1 MIRRRC
7 LDFCLLPGTF
17 LPGSQIKQIDRLV
30 SVASRLSLRKQTR
43 RSMEA
48 LQRYWRFW
56 LVMLSTALL
65 PVSLSAQLQP
75 MGQAGKTRAV
85 VIGISDYQNP
95 RIPKL
100 LYAHA
105 DAQAF
110 ADYLRSPAGGAL
122 PADQVK
128 LLVNEQATQG
138 QMAIA
143 LTWLLDESQEGDQA
157 IIYFSGHGDVETKT
171 KENHGYLLA
180 YDAPASTYMIGGA
193 FPVYFLQSIIETL
206 SVERNVQ
213 VLLIADACHAGQLA
227 GSAIGGAQATA
238 SALAKQFT
246 NEVRLLSCQADEFS
260 IEGPQWGG
268 GHGVFTYYLLDGLM
282 GLADMNADAKISFR
296 ELDLFLGENVPA
308 AAAPHEQLP
317 NVLGDK
323 RQIAA
328 IVDPPTL
335 AALQAA
341 RADELSGEWAGAVAV
356 RAVPKAVDSD
366 SMTMVLYRRFLA
378 ALEQKHLLYPA
389 EDAAYTLYLDLR
401 DRPALR
407 EQSQEMRR
415 NLAAALQDEAQQ
427 AINDYVG
434 ASPEELRR
442 RWSYDERYERFPSYL
457 EKAAEVLGSDHFMYH
472 DLKTKELYFSG
483 LNLRLKGERE
493 RDAAL
498 YEQALSLQ
506 EQTLQLDSAAAYAY
520 NELGLLA
527 RRKGDYAASIEHFQ
541 KALALSPTWVLA
553 EANLCGSY
561 VDLEQ
566 PEEALQSCQRALQR
580 DSTFALAH
588 HNLGAAYNAQE
599 RYPEAIAAL
608 GQALRYDAEYFMS
621 HHLLGNA
628 YYFSQRPEQAL
639 AAWQEAVR
647 LNPAHALS
655 RYNFAFVL
663 AEQGHAEEALE
674 QFYALADLQ
683 PGQTDA
689 WLEIA
694 ELQMA
699 AGRFAEAQAALD
711 TCAQLNPS
719 LPDTDYLRAR
729 WHALQDQPASAL
741 DALQAALEKGLRVQQ
756 LYLTDPHFDGLR
768 SHERFIGLMQQY
780 FGE

>member
-1 MIRRRC
+1 
-7 LDFCLLPGTF
+7 
-17 LPGSQIKQIDRLV
+17 
-30 SVASRLSLRKQTR
+30 
-43 RSMEA
+43 MEA
-48 LQRYWRFW
+48 LQKYWRFW

-65 PVSLSAQLQP
+65 PFSLPAQLQP

-128 LLVNEQATQG
+128 LLVNEQATKG

-143 LTWLLDESQEGDQA
+143 LTWLLEESQEGDQA

-171 KENHGYLLA
+171 MENHGYLLA
-180 YDAPASTYMIGGA
+180 YDAPATTYMIGGA
-193 FPVYFLQSIIETL
+193 FPVYLLQSIIKTL
-206 SVERNVQ
+206 SVQKQVQ
-213 VLLIADACHAGQLA
+213 VLVIADACHAGQLA

-238 SALAKQFT
+238 SVMAKQFA
-246 NEVRLLSCQADEFS
+246 NEVRLLSCQPDEFS

-282 GLADMNADAKISFR
+282 GLADKNADAKISFR
-296 ELDLFLGENVPA
+296 EIELFLEEHVPA
-308 AAAPHEQLP
+308 AADPHEQLP
-317 NVLGDK
+317 GVFGDK

-341 RADELSGEWAGAVAV
+341 RADELSGEWAGAIAA
-356 RAVPKAVDSD
+356 RAVPKTLDSD
-366 SMTMVLYRRFLA
+366 SMTMVLYRRFLT
-378 ALEQKHLLYPA
+378 ALEHKHLLYPA
-389 EDAAYTLYLDLR
+389 EDAAYALYLDLR

-407 EQSQEMRR
+407 EQHQEMRR

-442 RWSYDERYERFPSYL
+442 RWSFDERYERFPSYL

-493 RDAAL
+493 QDTAL
-498 YEQALSLQ
+498 YEQALILQ
-506 EQTLQLDSAAAYAY
+506 EQALLLDSAAAYAY

-527 RRKGDYAASIEHFQ
+527 RRKGNYAASIEHFQ
-541 KALALSPTWVLA
+541 KALELSPTWVLA

-561 VDLEQ
+561 VELGELDL
-566 PEEALQSCQRALQR
+566 ALQSCERALQH

-588 HNLGAAYNAQE
+588 HNLGEAYNAQE
-599 RYPEAIAAL
+599 RYPEAIAAV

-621 HHLLGNA
+621 HLLLGDT
-628 YYFSQRPEQAL
+628 YYFNQAPEQAL
-639 AAWQEAVR
+639 TAWQEALR
-647 LNPAHALS
+647 LNPGHAQA
-655 RYNFAFVL
+655 RYNLAYVL
-663 AEQGHAEEALE
+663 GELGHTDEALE
-674 QFYALADLQ
+674 QFYALADLR
-683 PGQTDA
+683 PDETDA

-711 TCAQLNPS
+711 TCASLNPS
-719 LPDTDYLRAR
+719 LPATDYLRAR
-729 WHALQDQPASAL
+729 WYALQDQPASAL
-741 DALQAALEKGLRVQQ
+741 DALQAALEKGFRVQQ
-756 LYLTDPHFDGLR
+756 RYLTDPHFDGLR

-780 FGE
+780 FRE